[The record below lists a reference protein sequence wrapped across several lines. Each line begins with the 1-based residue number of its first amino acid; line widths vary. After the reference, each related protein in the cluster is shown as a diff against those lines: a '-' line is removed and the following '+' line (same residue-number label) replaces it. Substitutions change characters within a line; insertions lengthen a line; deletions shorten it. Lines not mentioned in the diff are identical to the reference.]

1 MTKEKIDEIFSKFN
15 TINAKGVLNKGEFVK
30 LYISLRPEPAE
41 QIDEIAE
48 FVFNAFDSDH
58 NGSISFNE
66 FLVI

>member
-1 MTKEKIDEIFSKFN
+1 MR
-15 TINAKGVLNKGEFVK
+15 EFVK

-41 QIDEIAE
+41 QIGEIAE